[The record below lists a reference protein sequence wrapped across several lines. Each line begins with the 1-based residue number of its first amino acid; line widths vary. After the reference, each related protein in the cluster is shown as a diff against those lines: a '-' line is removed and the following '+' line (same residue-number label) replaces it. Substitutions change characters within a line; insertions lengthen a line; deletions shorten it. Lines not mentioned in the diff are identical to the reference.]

1 MGSSRVVFRPA
12 LLLCCCWGQPVNGT
26 CLRQGEDELSGVNV
40 GSDNIHPWSTKSY
53 ASYPYLFLRMCFLS
67 NLIRIGLTPHS
78 VLSTTVNE
86 GRLHQRPGVQETST
100 SCCHELFYFKVY
112 AKMHSLLF
120 RLRDKK
126 NNADSSG
133 NCVDHLAASTYFQR
147 LKGPVREIS
156 RKAEFSH
163 RLKT

>member
-40 GSDNIHPWSTKSY
+40 GSDNIHPWSTKSC

-67 NLIRIGLTPHS
+67 NLIRIGLTPYS
-78 VLSTTVNE
+78 VLSTIVNE
-86 GRLHQRPGVQETST
+86 GRLYQRPGVQETST

-126 NNADSSG
+126 KKTMRT
-133 NCVDHLAASTYFQR
+133 VLAILLTTWRR
-147 LKGPVREIS
+147 LRTS
-156 RKAEFSH
+156 RG
-163 RLKT
+163 